1 MAKTLSSASIA
12 TSQTILAAHVTQ
24 SIDALTG
31 TDAYDIT
38 ISGSL
43 QTTGS
48 VGISGLL
55 SATPGIT
62 HQLTASNAVSASF
75 GSLTNTTNRWNDGWH
90 GNDEFIDME
99 SISPYGWWL
108 IYNEGVTIGQNISEF
123 LVGSSNNITVIGGE
137 TYTQEFLIRHDGD
150 FNIDKFSWFS
160 TKSLCFSRRS

>member
-12 TSQTILAAHVTQ
+12 TSNTILAWHVTQ

-55 SATPGIT
+55 SATPGVT
-62 HQLTASNAVSASF
+62 HQLTASNAVSSSFAS
-75 GSLTNTTNRWNDGWH
+75 
-90 GNDEFIDME
+90 
-99 SISPYGWWL
+99 SISSAF
-108 IYNEGVTIGQNISEF
+108 ISA
-123 LVGSSNNITVIGGE
+123 I
-137 TYTQEFLIRHDGD
+137 
-150 FNIDKFSWFS
+150 
-160 TKSLCFSRRS
+160 SLSISAIAP

>member
-12 TSQTILAAHVTQ
+12 TSNTILAWHVTQ

-55 SATPGIT
+55 SATPGVT
-62 HQLTASNAVSASF
+62 HQLTASNAVSSSFASTATWASYAS
-75 GSLTNTTNRWNDGWH
+75 GGTATTAD
-90 GNDEFIDME
+90 
-99 SISPYGWWL
+99 
-108 IYNEGVTIGQNISEF
+108 TA
-123 LVGSSNNITVIGGE
+123 
-137 TYTQEFLIRHDGD
+137 
-150 FNIDKFSWFS
+150 
-160 TKSLCFSRRS
+160 

>member
-31 TDAYDIT
+31 TDAYDIS

-62 HQLTASNAVSASF
+62 HQLTASNAAMASNLNLSLKT
-75 GSLTNTTNRWNDGWH
+75 GLPGPLLTNLSLVTDTTKIFPHALED
-90 GNDEFIDME
+90 
-99 SISPYGWWL
+99 L
-108 IYNEGVTIGQNISEF
+108 
-123 LVGSSNNITVIGGE
+123 
-137 TYTQEFLIRHDGD
+137 
-150 FNIDKFSWFS
+150 K
-160 TKSLCFSRRS
+160 